1 MVRNDIIHQS
11 PFFEGAY
18 SYQVGG
24 ITENDYRA
32 LEHPISH
39 SIYFAGEAFA
49 RWKFGYTH
57 SAYDMGL
64 ASAKNIT
71 KCMNNGKCQ
80 PDSPDFITKDCV
92 SSSSPALIVKSVSL
106 FILIS
111 VTSLTGIVAALI

>member
-1 MVRNDIIHQS
+1 MVRNDIIHRS

-32 LEHPISH
+32 LEHPISQ

-49 RWKFGYTH
+49 RWDFGYTH
-57 SAYDMGL
+57 SAYNMGL

-71 KCMNNGKCQ
+71 ECMNNGKCQ
-80 PDSPDFITKDCV
+80 PDSPDFITKDCA
-92 SSSSPALIVKSVSL
+92 SSSSASVVKSVSL
-106 FILIS
+106 FSLVL
-111 VTSLTGIVAALI
+111 VTPLTGIIAAALI